1 MSKPSRTKQDRWMT
15 KRSPHRK
22 KATTA
27 RSAAFTTT
35 AGSAAFT
42 TTTAAGGAAFT
53 TTTGGPWSLSTRN
66 GRGYIHTLKLYDS
79 VRCNYD
85 DCYKLNLCGMPITEN
100 AYLITGTDEDDE
112 VYYFIAIIFNMSEGE
127 MHYAGKKS
135 LGPGKYTR
143 FFVVTNIESM
153 TRETLLGDIQE
164 LRRLGPDTFSSTY
177 GEMTPR
183 FNTNTDTRT
192 LMVAYSL
199 HSNSRE
205 NQGIFRKINPVP
217 ANELTKEQCRFF
229 SLAKRMIKPVQS
241 GQKAWQLPSSSDA
254 TKGILYCATLVT
266 IPEDVRGILGSF
278 PENLVMSAVSQI
290 EHLLPSV
297 DVKTDG
303 PRVLE
308 ALMIFP
314 VITQSMRNFRKE
326 VEDAKQAAEKAEQEK
341 KAKKQVA
348 DLESALQRIKE
359 LEEQAAQAA
368 QATQAAQAAHTA

>member
-1 MSKPSRTKQDRWMT
+1 MSKPSPTNQDRWMT
-15 KRSPHRK
+15 QRSPHRK

-27 RSAAFTTT
+27 KSAAFTTT
-35 AGSAAFT
+35 ARSAVFT
-42 TTTAAGGAAFT
+42 TTD
-53 TTTGGPWSLSTRN
+53 GGPWNLSTRN
-66 GRGYIHTLKLYDS
+66 GRSYIHIVKLYDS
-79 VRCNYD
+79 ERRQYD
-85 DCYKLNLCGMPITEN
+85 DCYSLMLRGMPITKN
-100 AYLITGTDEDDE
+100 VYLITGTDEDDK

-127 MHYAGKKS
+127 MYDAGKKS

-153 TRETLLGDIQE
+153 THETLLDDIQE
-164 LRRLGPDTFSSTY
+164 LGRLGPDTFSSTY

-183 FNTNTDTRT
+183 FNTNPDTHT

-205 NQGIFRKINPVP
+205 NQGIFRKNNRVP

-229 SLAKRMIKPVQS
+229 SLARRTIIPVQS
-241 GQKAWQLPSSSDA
+241 GQKAWKGPSSSDA
-254 TKGILYCATLVT
+254 TKGILYYTNLVT

-297 DVKTDG
+297 DVETDG
-303 PRVLE
+303 PCVLE
-308 ALMIFP
+308 ALINFP
-314 VITQSMRNFRKE
+314 RITKIMRNFRTK
-326 VEDAKQAAEKAEQEK
+326 VEKAEQAAEKAEQEK

-368 QATQAAQAAHTA
+368 HTA